1 MITLNFDEVLER
13 TYNAKK
19 GVEVRYGLGQG
30 FEYCKQFADEAQGYA
45 TAAKA
50 SEKKAADAVAGIE
63 QTKADAVQAVQ
74 NAQTT
79 ATTAVQQAQSTAT
92 TAVTTKQ
99 TEAVQAVDDERDAA
113 LQQVADST
121 QAAQTAA
128 SNAAASEQAAQAS
141 KEAAATSAGAAE
153 SSATA
158 ASGSASAAAT
168 SESNA
173 ATSAQSAGADADRAE
188 AAASLAGTRANTD
201 KTLKTENAPAD
212 AKATGDA
219 LAGKADSVVP
229 HDLSIP
235 ITGWQTDTE
244 VAEYPHYIDITADVT
259 STTVVSVSIDPASAD
274 VAGKAM
280 LVNPETRTGAIR
292 IRAHNIPTAEIS
304 AQWYPIKYG
313 GQFYGDGSIYSN
325 FLLAAHPVGSI
336 YQTISPENP
345 SVTFGGGTW
354 EKIAQDRVLMGAS
367 NTHPAGT
374 TVEAGLPNIEGVW
387 GNIRVPS
394 DIKEGGSLPDSDLT
408 GVFKKT
414 KFINSQLYKNG
425 NGTDY
430 FGWEKLVFSASESN
444 PLYGASD
451 TVQPPA
457 YFTYTWLRTD

>member
-1 MITLNFDEVLER
+1 MITLNFDEVLKR
-13 TYNAKK
+13 IYNAKK

-45 TAAKA
+45 TNAKA
-50 SEKKAADAVAGIE
+50 SEKKATDAVAGIE
-63 QTKADAVQAVQ
+63 QTKTDAVQEVQ
-74 NAQTT
+74 N
-79 ATTAVQQAQSTAT
+79 AQSTAT
-92 TAVTTKQ
+92 NAVTTKQ

-121 QAAQTAA
+121 QVAQTAA
-128 SNAAASEQAAQAS
+128 SNAAASEQEAQAS
-141 KEAAATSAGAAE
+141 KEAAATSAGAAAN
-153 SSATA
+153 SATA
-158 ASGSASAAAT
+158 ASGSARAAAT

-173 ATSAQSAGADADRAE
+173 ASSAQSASTDADRAE
-188 AAASLAGTRANTD
+188 AAANLAGTRANTD

-304 AQWYPIKYG
+304 ARWYPIKYG

-345 SVTFGGGTW
+345 AVTFGGGTW

-367 NTHPAGT
+367 DTHPAGT
-374 TVEAGLPNIEGVW
+374 TVEAGLPNVKG
-387 GNIRVPS
+387 
-394 DIKEGGSLPDSDLT
+394 T
-408 GVFKKT
+408 
-414 KFINSQLYKNG
+414 FIAALRDG
-425 NGTDY
+425 FTDY
-430 FGWEKLVFSASESN
+430 SANKITGAFYENGITTGEDSYNSISTDVGIPSGGAPFGFDASRSN
-444 PLYGASD
+444 SIYGRST
-451 TVQPPA
+451 TVRPPA
-457 YFTYTWLRTD
+457 YFTYTWLRTA

>member
-1 MITLNFDEVLER
+1 MITLNFDEVLKR
-13 TYNAKK
+13 IYNAKK

-45 TAAKA
+45 TNAKA
-50 SEKKAADAVAGIE
+50 SEKKATDAVAGIE
-63 QTKADAVQAVQ
+63 QTKTDAVQEVQ
-74 NAQTT
+74 N
-79 ATTAVQQAQSTAT
+79 AQSTAT
-92 TAVTTKQ
+92 NAVTTKQ

-121 QAAQTAA
+121 QVAQTAA
-128 SNAAASEQAAQAS
+128 SNAAASEQEAQAS
-141 KEAAATSAGAAE
+141 KEAAATSAGAAAN
-153 SSATA
+153 SATA
-158 ASGSASAAAT
+158 ASGSARAAAT

-173 ATSAQSAGADADRAE
+173 ASSAQSASTDADRAE
-188 AAASLAGTRANTD
+188 AAANLAGTRANTD

-304 AQWYPIKYG
+304 ARWYPIKYG

-345 SVTFGGGTW
+345 AVTFGGGTW

-367 NTHPAGT
+367 DTHPAGT
-374 TVEAGLPNIEGVW
+374 TVEAGLPNVKG
-387 GNIRVPS
+387 
-394 DIKEGGSLPDSDLT
+394 T
-408 GVFKKT
+408 
-414 KFINSQLYKNG
+414 FIAALRDG
-425 NGTDY
+425 FTDY
-430 FGWEKLVFSASESN
+430 SANKITGAFYENGITTGEYSYNSISTDVGIPSGGAPFGFDASRSN
-444 PLYGASD
+444 SIYGRST
-451 TVQPPA
+451 TVRPPA
-457 YFTYTWLRTD
+457 YFTYTWLRTA

>member
-1 MITLNFDEVLER
+1 MTKTFPEVISGIR
-13 TYNAKK
+13 TAKK
-19 GVEVRYGLGQG
+19 GVEVREDIAQMG
-30 FEYCKQFADEAQGYA
+30 EYVEQFAA
-45 TAAKA
+45 TATQKAEAAAA
-50 SEKKAADAVAGIE
+50 SEKKASDAVANID
-63 QTKADAVQAVQ
+63 QQKADSVAAVQQ
-74 NAQTT
+74 AQTT
-79 ATTAVQQAQSTAT
+79 ATTAITQ
-92 TAVTTKQ
+92 TK
-99 TEAVQAVDDERDAA
+99 DAA
-113 LQQVADST
+113 LTDIGNAKAGALQEVASST
-121 QAAQTAA
+121 EAAQTAA
-128 SNAAASEQAAQAS
+128 TEAKASEQAAEKS
-141 KEAAATSAGAAE
+141 KE
-153 SSATA
+153 
-158 ASGSASAAAT
+158 
-168 SESNA
+168 
-173 ATSAQSAGADADRAE
+173 D
-188 AAASLAGTRANTD
+188 AAASASSAGTKASEASTSATQADASQKKAAKNQQAAEEAANRASAIVSTD
-201 KTLKTENAPAD
+201 KTLSIENAPAD

-304 AQWYPIKYG
+304 ARWYPIKYG

-345 SVTFGGGTW
+345 AVTFGGGTW

-367 NTHPAGT
+367 DTHLAGT
-374 TVEAGLPNIEGVW
+374 TVEAGLPNIKGSFEERPHMS
-387 GNIRVPS
+387 GN
-394 DIKEGGSLPDSDLT
+394 KFAGGSITGGDGKLFAHSIQTSNNLNNSMTETGNAYKSDV
-408 GVFKKT
+408 VF
-414 KFINSQLYKNG
+414 FNA
-425 NGTDY
+425 
-430 FGWEKLVFSASESN
+430 SASNSI
-444 PLYGASD
+444 YGAST

>member
-1 MITLNFDEVLER
+1 MTKTFPEVISGIR
-13 TYNAKK
+13 TAKK
-19 GVEVRYGLGQG
+19 GVEVREDIAQMG
-30 FEYCKQFADEAQGYA
+30 EYVEQFAA
-45 TAAKA
+45 TATQKAEAAAA
-50 SEKKAADAVAGIE
+50 SEKKASDAVANID
-63 QTKADAVQAVQ
+63 QQKADSVAAVQQ
-74 NAQTT
+74 AQTT
-79 ATTAVQQAQSTAT
+79 ATTAITQ
-92 TAVTTKQ
+92 TK
-99 TEAVQAVDDERDAA
+99 DAA
-113 LQQVADST
+113 LTDIGNAKAGALQEVAGST
-121 QAAQTAA
+121 RAAQTAA
-128 SNAAASEQAAQAS
+128 NAAGN
-141 KEAAATSAGAAE
+141 AATAAGGYASNAE

-173 ATSAQSAGADADRAE
+173 ASSAQSAGTDADRAE
-188 AAASLAGTRANTD
+188 AAAKKAEAVVSTD
-201 KTLKTENAPAD
+201 KTLSIENAPAD

-244 VAEYPHYIDITADVT
+244 VVEYPHYIDITADVT

-304 AQWYPIKYG
+304 ARWYPIKYG

-345 SVTFGGGTW
+345 AVTFGGGTW
-354 EKIAQDRVLMGAS
+354 EKIAQDMVLMGAS

-374 TVEAGLPNIEGVW
+374 TVEAGLPNITGEYTKR
-387 GNIRVPS
+387 RV
-394 DIKEGGSLPDSDLT
+394 
-408 GVFKKT
+408 
-414 KFINSQLYKNG
+414 INSANEVYNDTHRAQNAFKVITSDTKLNSIQLVTN
-425 NGTDY
+425 
-430 FGWEKLVFSASESN
+430 SASNVGGENVVFDASDSN
-444 PLYGASD
+444 PIYGAST

>member
-1 MITLNFDEVLER
+1 MSKTIEIGPYSAYAIAVKYGYVGTEEDWIKAVEAARKSAE
-13 TYNAKK
+13 TSAANAKR
-19 GVEVRYGLGQG
+19 E
-30 FEYCKQFADEAQGYA
+30 ADGASTSAA
-45 TAAKA
+45 TATEQAGIATTKA
-50 SEKKAADAVAGIE
+50 GESAASADA
-63 QTKADAVQAVQ
+63 
-74 NAQTT
+74 
-79 ATTAVQQAQSTAT
+79 S
-92 TAVTTKQ
+92 
-99 TEAVQAVDDERDAA
+99 
-113 LQQVADST
+113 
-121 QAAQTAA
+121 A
-128 SNAAASEQAAQAS
+128 S
-141 KEAAATSAGAAE
+141 
-153 SSATA
+153 
-158 ASGSASAAAT
+158 SASAAAT
-168 SESNA
+168 SEANA
-173 ATSAQSAGADADRAE
+173 KKYSEEAGVK
-188 AAASLAGTRANTD
+188 ANTD
-201 KTLKTENAPAD
+201 KTLSIENAPAD

-304 AQWYPIKYG
+304 ARWYPIKYG

-345 SVTFGGGTW
+345 AVTFGGGTW

-367 NTHPAGT
+367 DTHLAGT
-374 TVEAGLPNIEGVW
+374 TVEAGLQNIKGSFEARPHMS
-387 GNIRVPS
+387 GN
-394 DIKEGGSLPDSDLT
+394 KFAGGSITGGDGKLFAHSIQTSNNLNNSMTETGNAYKSDV
-408 GVFKKT
+408 VF
-414 KFINSQLYKNG
+414 FNA
-425 NGTDY
+425 
-430 FGWEKLVFSASESN
+430 SASNSI
-444 PLYGASD
+444 YGAST

>member
-1 MITLNFDEVLER
+1 MTKTFPEVISGIR
-13 TYNAKK
+13 TAKK
-19 GVEVRYGLGQG
+19 GVEVREDIAQMG
-30 FEYCKQFADEAQGYA
+30 EYVEQFAA
-45 TAAKA
+45 TATQKAEAAAA
-50 SEKKAADAVAGIE
+50 SEKKASDAVANID
-63 QTKADAVQAVQ
+63 QQKADSVAAVQQ
-74 NAQTT
+74 AQTT
-79 ATTAVQQAQSTAT
+79 ATTAITQ
-92 TAVTTKQ
+92 TK
-99 TEAVQAVDDERDAA
+99 DAA
-113 LQQVADST
+113 LTDIGNAKAGALQEVASST
-121 QAAQTAA
+121 EAAQTAA
-128 SNAAASEQAAQAS
+128 TEAKASEQAAEKS
-141 KEAAATSAGAAE
+141 KE
-153 SSATA
+153 
-158 ASGSASAAAT
+158 
-168 SESNA
+168 
-173 ATSAQSAGADADRAE
+173 D
-188 AAASLAGTRANTD
+188 AAASASSAGTKASEASTSATQADASQKKAAKNQQAAEEAANRASAIVSTD
-201 KTLKTENAPAD
+201 KTLSIENAPAD

-304 AQWYPIKYG
+304 ARWYPIKYG

-345 SVTFGGGTW
+345 AVTFGGGTW

-367 NTHPAGT
+367 DTHLAGT
-374 TVEAGLPNIEGVW
+374 TVEAGLPNIKGSFEARPNMY
-387 GNIRVPS
+387 GN
-394 DIKEGGSLPDSDLT
+394 KFAGGSITGGDGKLFAHSIQTSNNINNSMTETGNVYKSDV
-408 GVFKKT
+408 VF
-414 KFINSQLYKNG
+414 FNA
-425 NGTDY
+425 
-430 FGWEKLVFSASESN
+430 SASNSI
-444 PLYGASD
+444 YGAST